1 MDAAVV
7 KPRKLFEEI
16 VERIAGAIRAGEFS
30 PGDLLPSER
39 ELMQT
44 FGVGRSV
51 VREALF
57 ALQRMGLVEVRSG
70 TRARVTAPT
79 PQRLIAELSGT
90 VRVLLNGEGGI
101 RNLQDAR
108 SFFEIGLARYAALHA
123 TAADLARVERALVA
137 NRLAIGKVKAFA
149 ETDVAFHYEI
159 ALIRRNPI
167 FPAIHEAIV
176 AWLREQ
182 RLTAL
187 NAPRQ
192 EEVFTKAYE
201 AHAAIFEGIAARD
214 PDRAERAMEGHLAE
228 VAEFYWRKKPQETGT
243 HVNRETTS

>member
-1 MDAAVV
+1 MQPAIV

-16 VERIAGAIRAGEFS
+16 VDRIAGAIRAAEYG
-30 PGDLLPSER
+30 PGDVLPSER

-90 VRVLLNGEGGI
+90 VKVLLNEETGI
-101 RNLQDAR
+101 RNLQDVR

-123 TAADLARVERALVA
+123 TADDLARVERALAA
-137 NRLAIGKVKAFA
+137 NEAAIGRIKAFA

-187 NAPRQ
+187 KAQ
-192 EEVFTKAYE
+192 ERDEVFRRAYA
-201 AHAAIFEGIAARD
+201 AHAAIFEAIAACD
-214 PDRAERAMEGHLAE
+214 PDRAERAMEAHLAE
-228 VAEFYWRKKPQETGT
+228 VSDFYWRKKPSLDAEA
-243 HVNRETTS
+243 